1 MRPLIKNER
10 SLFILYTTG
19 EYEYEDLFEKKI

>member
-10 SLFILYTTG
+10 SSFILYATG